1 MKQKA
6 HVTTRRPLYSNIN
19 FILQVILLFL
29 LAISCSSFK
38 KTSSPQDGGQSSY
51 QHYSRSLNYFTD
63 DRLAEALAEIN
74 SAIRIN
80 PSISTFY
87 QLKGEILARMK
98 KPAEA
103 LRAFDKVLE
112 FRSYNPVVLEQMA
125 YLQAGQGRYLEAAHT
140 MKKVL
145 SQAPEKNILWLKV
158 AEYYIKRDKLDFAA
172 NATQKYR
179 IHLGDNGTPDPE
191 YFRVL
196 GLIAF
201 HRGNYKKAVEN
212 LDKCR
217 GSMRLSED
225 DYIILLKSLFKTG
238 QNDKAYN
245 ILISDGARVL
255 KECDVYFYRGWYY
268 FSLGKY
274 KDARKQFELALQE
287 GSGEVLVYFY
297 LGKCYMELGLAE
309 KARKMFETFRRRSDK
324 PELIKQIDSELRLN

>member
-6 HVTTRRPLYSNIN
+6 HRTTRRIFYSDIK
-19 FILQVILLFL
+19 FILRIILLFIL
-29 LAISCSSFK
+29 TFSCSSLK
-38 KTSSPQDGGQSSY
+38 KTSSSQESGQSSY
-51 QHYSRSLNYFTD
+51 QHYSLALNYFTED
-63 DRLAEALAEIN
+63 KLDAALEEIDL
-74 SAIRIN
+74 AIRIN

-98 KPAEA
+98 KPEEA
-103 LRAFDKVLE
+103 LQAFEKVLE

-145 SQAPEKNILWLKV
+145 AQAPEKNILWLKV

-172 NATQKYR
+172 NAAQKYR
-179 IHLGDNGTPDPE
+179 IYLGEKGTPDPE

-196 GLIAF
+196 GLIAY

-217 GSMRLSED
+217 GSMRLSEG

-238 QNDKAYN
+238 RNDEAYN
-245 ILISDGARVL
+245 VLISDGAGVL
-255 KECDVYFYRGWYY
+255 KESDVYFYRGWYY
-268 FSLGKY
+268 FSLRKY

-287 GSGEVLVYFY
+287 GSEEVLVYFY
-297 LGKCYMELGLAE
+297 LGKCYMKLGQAE
-309 KARKMFETFRRRSDK
+309 KAREMFEIFRKRSDK
-324 PELIKQIDSELRLN
+324 PELIKHLDSELQLN